1 MVIDVE
7 CMADGGGME
16 DLQKEMML
24 DCFFFFSKSYTSSGA
39 MTASISIFQLFTHKF
54 LSTFQGS

>member
-1 MVIDVE
+1 MVVDVE
-7 CMADGGGME
+7 YMAGGEEME
-16 DLQKEMML
+16 DLQKEVML

-39 MTASISIFQLFTHKF
+39 VPAPISIFQLFTHNI